1 MVELA
6 RQGLAPR
13 NSSLQLEQEL
23 VESEENIQVLRHRR
37 SKIEA
42 SLESTKKQLNQAD
55 QEFNKQ
61 NIATLAEAQKQ
72 VTSLRQDL
80 IKTKERVRLQKLRA
94 PTDGY
99 VQQLQISTVGGVV
112 QPAQQLMFIVPQ
124 DEVLEVEAMVLN
136 KDRGSIKVNQE
147 AEVKLEAFN
156 FTKHGT
162 IGAVI
167 RNISSDAVQDEKL
180 GAVFPVRVSLLQNYI
195 MVNDEKIRLTPGLN
209 VTLEAKDSKRRV
221 IEFILTPILKGFKEA
236 AREK

>member
-1 MVELA
+1 M
-6 RQGLAPR
+6 
-13 NSSLQLEQEL
+13 
-23 VESEENIQVLRHRR
+23 
-37 SKIEA
+37 
-42 SLESTKKQLNQAD
+42 
-55 QEFNKQ
+55 
-61 NIATLAEAQKQ
+61 
-72 VTSLRQDL
+72 
-80 IKTKERVRLQKLRA
+80 
-94 PTDGY
+94 
-99 VQQLQISTVGGVV
+99 QQLQISTVGGVV